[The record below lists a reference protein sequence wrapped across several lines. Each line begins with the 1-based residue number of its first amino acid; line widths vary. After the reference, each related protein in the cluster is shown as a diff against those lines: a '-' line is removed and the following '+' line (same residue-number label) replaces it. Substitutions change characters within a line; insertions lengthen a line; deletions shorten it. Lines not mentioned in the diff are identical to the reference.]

1 MNEEVRA
8 ALDAIENPTRRADA
22 IRLNEIMQSASG
34 FQPKL
39 WGKIISYG
47 SYDYTYASGR
57 SGTSLATGFA
67 PQKTKLS
74 LYIMPG
80 YADFAPLLARLGKHK
95 TGKACLYINKLAD
108 INEAVLQEIIKA
120 GLQNLATRWPITPT

>member
-1 MNEEVRA
+1 MKEEVRA
-8 ALDAIENPTRRADA
+8 ALDAIEKPTRRADA

-34 FQPKL
+34 FKPKL
-39 WGKIISYG
+39 WGKIIGYG
-47 SYDYTYASGR
+47 RYDYTYASGR
-57 SGTSLATGFA
+57 SGTSLATGFS
-67 PQKTKLS
+67 PQKSKLS

-108 INEAVLQEIIKA
+108 IDETVLEELIKA
-120 GLQNLATRWPITPT
+120 GLQDLATRWPITPT

>member
-1 MNEEVRA
+1 MNKEVSA
-8 ALDAIENPTRRADA
+8 ALNAIENPTRRADA
-22 IRLNEIMQSASG
+22 FRLNKIMQSASG
-34 FQPKL
+34 FEPKL
-39 WGKIISYG
+39 WGKIIGYG

-67 PQKTKLS
+67 PQKSKLS

-80 YADFAPLLARLGKHK
+80 YADFAPILERLGKHK

-108 INEAVLQEIIKA
+108 IDEAVLEELIKA
-120 GLQNLATRWPITPT
+120 GLKDLAAQWPITTS